1 MFGVEDVSERQ
12 RQGWVFRKTK
22 LSDEFDFEKMQERLP
37 NAANMLSL
45 VRSNG
50 TIRFFTHAAKPEPR
64 AGDTI
69 LSFSPPQTKTAEE
82 MAAKKASKKQGPQPT

>member
-1 MFGVEDVSERQ
+1 MKLDV
-12 RQGWVFRKTK
+12 FNHI
-22 LSDEFDFEKMQERLP
+22 FPMAYFEKMQERLP
-37 NAANMLSL
+37 NAANMLLL